1 MIINIYGE
9 SGSGKTSFAR
19 SLIESK
25 KIDHFF
31 NFITKT
37 NSKKDLNKN
46 ISISLL
52 PMPLFRGTVKE
63 FFEIYNINFH
73 TLFSLSENLFSL
85 AHSIF
90 GDFSRIEFINKISNR
105 QLQTFSAGELRR
117 LFILKSLLVNS
128 NIIIIDEPFSNSDK
142 ELWNIILSSFP
153 SRKKTIILSHVS
165 LEKINTNQNLI
176 FPADIKDIQENFN
189 IYRN

>member
-1 MIINIYGE
+1 M
-9 SGSGKTSFAR
+9 T
-19 SLIESK
+19 
-25 KIDHFF
+25 
-31 NFITKT
+31 IT
-37 NSKKDLNKN
+37 
-46 ISISLL
+46 
-52 PMPLFRGTVKE
+52 
-63 FFEIYNINFH
+63 
-73 TLFSLSENLFSL
+73 LSENLFSL

-189 IYRN
+189 IFRN